1 LIGYD
6 LLSLIWLH
14 QIGVFFS
21 KFVFCTK
28 MSFYR
33 QTCL

>member
-6 LLSLIWLH
+6 LLSLIWLP
-14 QIGVFFS
+14 QIGGLFS

-28 MSFYR
+28 MSCFR